1 MGSNRTRLVVVTVLV
16 RDNACDETTNCAEI
30 TENVIIEGGKAR
42 GRKAMDVKTNNVT
55 YIHTNKKDRA
65 K

>member
-30 TENVIIEGGKAR
+30 TENVIIEG
-42 GRKAMDVKTNNVT
+42 VK
-55 YIHTNKKDRA
+55 REEERRWM
-65 K
+65 